1 MSTTAITPNNKIKY
15 IIGIDFGHGET
26 SAAYCSIDNDD
37 DPIDLEITP
46 GRKSIPSAIC
56 TETTPEGQRIHYI
69 GYQAVNNSGKK
80 DSLFFNAYFKDSP
93 QLMDDIQKEATK
105 DFFAE
110 VYNQILSRNASI
122 FSEGNHVVF
131 IACPS
136 NSERWTEK
144 ASREYLQLALD
155 ARLPIVKGQVKD
167 YSIEGI
173 IRESRAAYIQLLQDK
188 RVSGKSTKEI
198 LVIDFG
204 SSTVDITYHGQEE
217 KPIDKSYPLGAEKVE
232 LLILNHLKS
241 FNDHRNNLDTLE
253 TTFPGAYKKAEF
265 SIRKSKEDF
274 FKGDSDCLEYKIK
287 YRELTNAKMPIESL
301 SGDLSEED
309 LASII
314 RPYIEDIRTK
324 VFKNFKDNYLKDNH
338 VGLLVI
344 TGGASRMPFVQELA
358 REIFASN
365 DTAIIPPIDPSLS
378 VSNGLAGAG
387 RADIRLF
394 FLLQQLMEADSVKN
408 AQISND
414 VYTSAATAMAESV
427 ISTLDYEYKHF
438 KDDSNGPRT
447 ISSLEKTI
455 KTDISN
461 KKDTFRD
468 SISNAFSSCLKRYT
482 DDKVKSALKKY
493 VLQYFPYYSI
503 NSIGTKPISSAINI
517 QLSTEQLSAIQ
528 TVIDGSVSAMEEKN
542 LELAAKLIYNLGI
555 AAPVGGGLA
564 LIADITIAAKNLGG
578 HLLNYLGV
586 IDYDDKDD
594 DDLIPLSDGVKAL
607 AWDFR
612 DKDSVLD
619 YSIRTKVLEE
629 YENNRESNMNKLKS
643 DIKNALEKDI
653 SLRDTI
659 NSSCKDYVTRYV
671 LSESK
676 KIRSQLK

>member
-1 MSTTAITPNNKIKY
+1 
-15 IIGIDFGHGET
+15 
-26 SAAYCSIDNDD
+26 
-37 DPIDLEITP
+37 
-46 GRKSIPSAIC
+46 
-56 TETTPEGQRIHYI
+56 
-69 GYQAVNNSGKK
+69 
-80 DSLFFNAYFKDSP
+80 
-93 QLMDDIQKEATK
+93 
-105 DFFAE
+105 
-110 VYNQILSRNASI
+110 
-122 FSEGNHVVF
+122 
-131 IACPS
+131 
-136 NSERWTEK
+136 
-144 ASREYLQLALD
+144 
-155 ARLPIVKGQVKD
+155 
-167 YSIEGI
+167 
-173 IRESRAAYIQLLQDK
+173 
-188 RVSGKSTKEI
+188 
-198 LVIDFG
+198 
-204 SSTVDITYHGQEE
+204 
-217 KPIDKSYPLGAEKVE
+217 
-232 LLILNHLKS
+232 
-241 FNDHRNNLDTLE
+241 
-253 TTFPGAYKKAEF
+253 
-265 SIRKSKEDF
+265 
-274 FKGDSDCLEYKIK
+274 
-287 YRELTNAKMPIESL
+287 
-301 SGDLSEED
+301 
-309 LASII
+309 
-314 RPYIEDIRTK
+314 
-324 VFKNFKDNYLKDNH
+324 
-338 VGLLVI
+338 
-344 TGGASRMPFVQELA
+344 MPFVQKLA

-394 FLLQQLMEADSVKN
+394 FLLQQLMDADAVKN

-455 KTDISN
+455 KTDIIN
-461 KKDTFRD
+461 KKDTFRN

-555 AAPVGGGLA
+555 AAPVGAGLT
-564 LIADITIAAKNLGG
+564 LIADVTIVAKNIGG
-578 HLLNYLGV
+578 HLLNFLGV

-594 DDLIPLSDGVKAL
+594 DDLIPLSDGVKAM

-619 YSIRTKVLEE
+619 YNIRTKVLEE

-671 LSESK
+671 LSESQ